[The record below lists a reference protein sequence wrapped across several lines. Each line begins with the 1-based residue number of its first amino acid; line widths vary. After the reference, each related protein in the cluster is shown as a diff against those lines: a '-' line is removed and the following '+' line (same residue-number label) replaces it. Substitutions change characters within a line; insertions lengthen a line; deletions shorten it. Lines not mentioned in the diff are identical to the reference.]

1 MPNGQDRRLAGIA
14 HTGPGGVAVSA
25 FGYGYDVGG
34 SITRWTQSQP
44 FHTVEPMSA
53 WRIEQDAA
61 DQLTGVSVEGRAA
74 GRQVFSYD
82 LAGNRLTAQSGN
94 ATTPSSKPFTYT
106 FLTQENQKNSLSPP
120 SCENSLSS
128 PTAS

>member
-1 MPNGQDRRLAGIA
+1 MQGIA

-25 FGYGYDVGG
+25 FGYGYDAGG

-44 FHTVEPMSA
+44 FHKMEPMSA
-53 WRIEQDAA
+53 WTIEQDAA
-61 DQLTGVSVEGRAA
+61 DQLTAVSVEGRAA

-94 ATTPSSKPFTYT
+94 ATSGMNRGDR
-106 FLTQENQKNSLSPP
+106 LLSDRGHGLHIDWGVCPGKM
-120 SCENSLSS
+120 SYQWNRNNDLFKGVGH
-128 PTAS
+128 

>member
-1 MPNGQDRRLAGIA
+1 MGRELIIDMIFYAAAFSYLPNAQDRRLAGIA

-25 FGYGYDVGG
+25 FGYGYDEGG

-53 WRIEQDAA
+53 WTIEQDAA

-74 GRQVFSYD
+74 GRQV
-82 LAGNRLTAQSGN
+82 GMNRGDRLQSDRGHGLH
-94 ATTPSSKPFTYT
+94 TKGSKGSGINY
-106 FLTQENQKNSLSPP
+106 
-120 SCENSLSS
+120 
-128 PTAS
+128 